1 MQPIVV
7 NEGRPP
13 WVRWLAIPAALAIIV
28 LVSLAVDTES
38 RESFIDRVRVEEIQA
53 ERFNDEDATR
63 VVFRSAD
70 GEVVEFSLDGG
81 EPLGRGSDGE
91 IRALTLQSDPDG
103 NIAGLI
109 VNDDGTFT
117 PYEFGEDVS
126 GKTRLVPDGNGGFTL
141 IRSDGSQVR
150 LDVTPDGVQAFD
162 EQGNSVD
169 LPRDSEGRLD
179 LGDGLTARD
188 SDLEI
193 PESDDQRALPDNA
206 SDQRDGPGFFG
217 GRNLLIVLL
226 GLLALVGT
234 IWWFVA
240 MKPKFRLSE
249 EAVPAPVAA
258 FAAPSSRVSGWD
270 AFEAYLAEL
279 EANPDPAQAIRLA
292 YAYAEQG
299 MGRLVAR
306 GQDQTPIE
314 WCEQVA
320 GNEPGLADP
329 LRSLTNRYSAIR
341 FADQVP
347 AHSDRMQALDE
358 LRQLVRGALS

>member
-1 MQPIVV
+1 MQPVVV

-13 WVRWLAIPAALAIIV
+13 WVRWLAIPAALLIIV
-28 LVSLAVDTES
+28 LVSLAIDTES
-38 RESFIDRVRVEEIQA
+38 RESFIDRVRVEEVQR

-63 VVFRSAD
+63 VVFRTAD

-91 IRALTLQSDPDG
+91 IRALTLDSDPNG
-103 NIAGLI
+103 TIAGLL

-126 GKTRLVPDGNGGFTL
+126 GQTRLVPDGSGGFTL

-150 LDVTPDGVQAFD
+150 LNVTSDGVRAFD
-162 EQGNSVD
+162 QQGNPVD

-193 PESDDQRALPDNA
+193 PEADGQRALPDNS
-206 SDQRDGPGFFG
+206 SDQQDGSALLG
-217 GRNLLIVLL
+217 GRNLLVVLL
-226 GLLALVGT
+226 GLLSLAGT
-234 IWWFVA
+234 LWWFLA
-240 MKPKFRLSE
+240 MKPKFRL
-249 EAVPAPVAA
+249 ARVGAPAPVATSSGP
-258 FAAPSSRVSGWD
+258 PSKLSSWD

-279 EANPDPAQAIRLA
+279 EANPDPAQAVRQA

-306 GQDQTPIE
+306 RPEQTPIE
-314 WCEQVA
+314 WCRSVVDA
-320 GNEPGLADP
+320 EPGLAEP
-329 LRSLTNRYSAIR
+329 LQSLTNRYSAIR

-347 AHSDRMQALDE
+347 SHLERMSAIED
-358 LRQLVRGALS
+358 LRRIVRGSLL